1 MVLRNNKYFLV
12 LLSILYLSTLI
23 SCDHYGEDDDF
34 GALTEI
40 DPILCTTG
48 EENII
53 MRDENLLIDGNG
65 ENCIEATDDCEL
77 NIEAVD
83 IVLIDCATCVKTEDS
98 ASVFIDSED
107 DFLCDD
113 AEEDGLNSEDS
124 SEIVIEADDV
134 FEVSAE
140 EIAAKAEDE
149 SEIEISADNC
159 VFYGEFTDFDV
170 EFFADIE
177 LFCNT
182 LN

>member
-1 MVLRNNKYFLV
+1 MVLRNNKCLLV
-12 LLSILYLSTLI
+12 LLFSLNLLTLI
-23 SCDHYGEDDDF
+23 SCDNYGEDDDF
-34 GALTEI
+34 GVLTEI
-40 DPILCTTG
+40 NPILCTSG

-53 MRDENLLIDGNG
+53 MRDENILIDGNG
-65 ENCIEATDDCEL
+65 GNCVEATGDCEL

-83 IVLIDCATCVKTEDS
+83 IVFIDCATCVKTEDS

-134 FEVSAE
+134 LEVSAE
-140 EIAAKAEDE
+140 DIAAKAENE
-149 SEIEISADNC
+149 SEVEISGDNC
-159 VFYGEFTDFDV
+159 VFFEDFTDFDV